1 MNDPAG
7 DVIETA
13 ILWRRVDE
21 KGHESACIFAADD
34 AWHLRGSGVFEHEN
48 QPCRLDY
55 EVACDSEW
63 RTTAAFVRGWIGRQP
78 IDLRIT
84 CDEGQDWRLNSVA
97 HPALAGCI
105 DVDLNFSPSTN
116 LLPIRRL
123 DLAVGDSAEVR
134 AAWLRF
140 PSLTLEVLEQRYSRL
155 GPTAYRYESIAS
167 GFACNLEVN
176 EFGLVTHYPGFFVTA
191 ARE

>member
-13 ILWRRVDE
+13 ILWRRLD
-21 KGHESACIFAADD
+21 KNGHESACVFADDD
-34 AWHLRGSGVFEHEN
+34 AWHLRGSSVFEHDGR
-48 QPCRLDY
+48 PCRLEY

-63 RTTAAFVRGWIGRQP
+63 RTTRGFVQGWIGRLP
-78 IDLRIT
+78 VDIEIAID
-84 CDEGQDWRLNSVA
+84 EQNGWRLNGLP

-105 DVDLNFSPSTN
+105 DIDLNFSPSTN

-123 DLAVGDSAEVR
+123 DLAVGDTAEMR

-140 PSLTLEVLEQRYSRL
+140 PSMTLEVLEQRYRRT
-155 GPTAYRYESIAS
+155 GPTSYRYESVTS

-176 EFGLVTHYPGFFVTA
+176 DFGLVTHYPGFFVTA

>member
-13 ILWRRVDE
+13 ILWRRVDRE
-21 KGHESACIFAADD
+21 GHESACIFAADD
-34 AWHLRGSGVFEHEN
+34 AWHLRGSAVFAHEGE
-48 QPCRLDY
+48 PCRLEY
-55 EVACDSEW
+55 EVACDSDW
-63 RTTAAFVRGWIGRQP
+63 RTTGAFVQGWIGRLP

-84 CDEGQDWRLNSVA
+84 CDEGQDWRLNGLV
-97 HPALAGCI
+97 HPALAGCV

-123 DLAVGDSAEVR
+123 DLAVGDSADVR

-140 PSLTLEVLEQRYSRL
+140 PSMTLEVLEQRYRRL
-155 GPTAYRYESIAS
+155 GPTTYRYESIAS

-176 EFGLVTHYPGFFVTA
+176 EFGLVTHYPGFFVTS

>member
-13 ILWRRVDE
+13 ILWRRVDKE
-21 KGHESACIFAADD
+21 GHESACVFAAED
-34 AWHLRGSGVFEHEN
+34 AWHLRGSAVFEHGN
-48 QPCRLDY
+48 QPCRLEY
-55 EVACDSEW
+55 EVTCDSEW
-63 RTTAAFVRGWIGRQP
+63 RTTRAFVQGWIGRLP
-78 IDLRIT
+78 VDLEIVRD
-84 CDEGQDWRLNSVA
+84 DEQGWRLNGLP
-97 HPALAGCI
+97 HPALAGCV

-123 DLAVGDSAEVR
+123 DMNVGDQAEVR

-140 PSLTLEVLEQRYSRL
+140 PTMTLEVLEQRYRRTGDTS
-155 GPTAYRYESIAS
+155 YRYESIAS

-176 EFGLVTHYPGFFVTA
+176 EFGFVTHYPGFFVTA